1 VASSALAVGVNR
13 SPQAVDETADW
24 DTCHFDLAYA
34 ITRRQAEIEALA
46 QSRAGFRVVAVN
58 PSFTMG
64 PEDYAGA
71 PANKLIK
78 AVAAGKLPVTF
89 KVGFGCLDV
98 RDFARGM
105 VLAAEH
111 GRPGTRYLLSGCNVM
126 LDELLKQVAEI
137 AGVKP
142 PRWRFPISMAYVL
155 VAVFRAVK
163 TLTGEPPGIS
173 FSVLQILGRYAWYD
187 VTRARE
193 ELCWV
198 PRPLQQTLE
207 DTLREEPGV
216 PEGSRKKL
224 ARPG

>member
-1 VASSALAVGVNR
+1 
-13 SPQAVDETADW
+13 
-24 DTCHFDLAYA
+24 
-34 ITRRQAEIEALA
+34 
-46 QSRAGFRVVAVN
+46 
-58 PSFTMG
+58 MG

-78 AVAAGKLPVTF
+78 AVAAGKLPMTF

-98 RDFARGM
+98 RDFATGM

-111 GRPGTRYLLSGCNVM
+111 GRPGARYLLSGCNVM
-126 LDELLKQVAEI
+126 LDEFLKQVAGV

-142 PRWRFPISMAYVL
+142 PRWRFPIAMAYVL
-155 VAVFRAVK
+155 VAVFRAAK
-163 TLTGEPPGIS
+163 TLTGKPSGIS

-193 ELCWV
+193 ELGWV

-216 PEGSRKKL
+216 PKGSRKKL